1 LRKINTKRILPIR
14 LIKALNHSME
24 HLLFSSL
31 HPSLSPC
38 LPAGRLGEREKVRG
52 V

>member
-24 HLLFSSL
+24 HLLLNRVSVSRIRVQN
-31 HPSLSPC
+31 P
-38 LPAGRLGEREKVRG
+38 KM
-52 V
+52 